1 MTDRRRITLIAR
13 DPRKMQ
19 RDWDF
24 TNPAG
29 SRIVFVDSLAFLPYA
44 VDRAVRETDC
54 DVERVVIDS
63 IGTAQQFLEFLST
76 LPIEFSGDIVH
87 INAEGK
93 GFLSSTGRSDGRHL
107 YSLTPEDLAFYL
119 HTNNLTWP
127 ELPKNEREAQI
138 ATA

>member
-13 DPRKMQ
+13 DPRKVQ

-29 SRIVFVDSLAFLPYA
+29 NRIVFVDSLAFLPYA
-44 VDRAVRETDC
+44 VDRAVREADC
-54 DVERVVIDS
+54 DVERVVVDN
-63 IGTAQQFLEFLST
+63 IGTAVQFLEFLSAV
-76 LPIEFSGDIVH
+76 PIEFSGDILH

-93 GFLSSTGRSDGRHL
+93 AFLSSTGRGDGRHL
-107 YSLTPEDLAFYL
+107 YNLTRDDLAFYL
-119 HTNNLTWP
+119 QTNNLTWP
-127 ELPKNEREAQI
+127 EASKNEREAQM